1 MLPTFP
7 WIATVGFTSFAMT
20 KWMQP
25 IFINDEDEKMD
36 EDIELLHI

>member
-25 IFINDEDEKMD
+25 IFIYDEHEKMD
-36 EDIELLHI
+36 EDEDFLKY